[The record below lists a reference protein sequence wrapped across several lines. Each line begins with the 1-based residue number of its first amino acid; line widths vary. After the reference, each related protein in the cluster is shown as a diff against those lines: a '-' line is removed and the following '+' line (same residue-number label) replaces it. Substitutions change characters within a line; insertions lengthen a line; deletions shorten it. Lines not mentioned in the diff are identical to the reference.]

1 MDTFG
6 LLTLLIVLPA
16 LSAAV
21 VGLVPSGN
29 RAVLRA
35 VALSGAV
42 ATFAASLALLGGFAV
57 GDAGFQLS
65 EQAAW
70 IPAWGISYRLG
81 VDGVSLFLVLL
92 TTFLMPLVILAAWH
106 QREGAKGFFVSLL
119 ALEAAL
125 VGVFLALDLVL
136 FYVFFEAM
144 LVPMYALI
152 GIWGGANRRY
162 AAVKFFLY
170 TLAGGF
176 LMLVG
181 IVYLYFAA
189 GAESFGYDA
198 IRTGVELSAT
208 EQTLLFGAFF
218 VAFAIKVPLFPLH
231 TWLPDAHT
239 EAPTAGSVILAAVM
253 LKIGGYGFL
262 RFSLPFFPDA
272 TVALAPYVLA
282 LGVVGIL
289 YGALVAMVQGDVKKL
304 VAYSSVAHLG
314 FVVIGTFGLS
324 EIGASGS
331 VVQMVNHGI
340 TTGTLFLLIGFMY
353 DRTHSR
359 AIADYS
365 GLLRA
370 APVFGGLFLVT
381 VMSSIALPG
390 LNGFVGEFP
399 ILIGTFQTVPWAAVL
414 SAFGVILAALYL
426 LWAYQR
432 MFHGPVE
439 GKAIGMPDLT
449 AREVAV
455 VAPLIALM
463 IGIGLY
469 PAPLYDRVTPS
480 VEAIIAEV
488 DGARAAA
495 EESRDVSSVEAGED
509 TR

>member
-1 MDTFG
+1 MDSFG
-6 LLTLLIVLPA
+6 ALTLLIALPA
-16 LSAAV
+16 LTAAV
-21 VGLVPSGN
+21 VGLLPSGN
-29 RAVLRA
+29 RAAPRA

-42 ATFAASLALLGGFAV
+42 VTFAASLSLLGGFVV

-106 QREGAKGFFVSLL
+106 QREGVKGFFVSLL

-152 GIWGGANRRY
+152 GIWGGADRRY

-189 GAESFGYDA
+189 GASSFGYEA
-198 IRTGVELSAT
+198 IRTGVDLSTT
-208 EQTLLFGAFF
+208 EQTLLFLAFF
-218 VAFAIKVPLFPLH
+218 AAFAIKVPLFPLH

-272 TVALAPYVLA
+272 TVTLAPYVLA

-289 YGALVAMVQGDVKKL
+289 YGALVALVQRDVKRL

-314 FVVIGTFGLS
+314 FVVVGTFGLS
-324 EIGASGS
+324 ATGASGS

-340 TTGTLFLLIGFMY
+340 TTGTLFL
-353 DRTHSR
+353 RT
-359 AIADYS
+359 
-365 GLLRA
+365 A
-370 APVFGGLFLVT
+370 ARSPT
-381 VMSSIALPG
+381 TPACCAPRRSS
-390 LNGFVGEFP
+390 
-399 ILIGTFQTVPWAAVL
+399 AAC
-414 SAFGVILAALYL
+414 
-426 LWAYQR
+426 
-432 MFHGPVE
+432 
-439 GKAIGMPDLT
+439 
-449 AREVAV
+449 
-455 VAPLIALM
+455 
-463 IGIGLY
+463 
-469 PAPLYDRVTPS
+469 
-480 VEAIIAEV
+480 
-488 DGARAAA
+488 
-495 EESRDVSSVEAGED
+495 SS
-509 TR
+509 